1 MGDVDR
7 AFSAFESAL
16 RCNPMS
22 LPAMKQLAS
31 FYKNREQYPK
41 VSSSESLTSGY

>member
-1 MGDVDR
+1 MGELDR
-7 AFSAFESAL
+7 AFAAFESAL

-22 LPAMKQLAS
+22 LPAMKQLAG

-41 VSSSESLTSGY
+41 VTVFSF